1 MTTAH
6 VIVPEE
12 IKQTIGVE
20 PIQMDDFFSYLLE
33 YYSKW
38 VEIEELENQEMILSS
53 KVDKNIS
60 NLLKQIANENNT
72 NR

>member
-12 IKQTIGVE
+12 IKQTIGAD

-38 VEIEELENQEMILSS
+38 VEIEELENQEMILNS
-53 KVDKNIS
+53 KLDKNIS
-60 NLLKQIANENNT
+60 NLLKKIANENNT